1 HLSEDGY
8 VYGRGSQD
16 MKGHMIALL
25 EAVEYH
31 LSNGKMF
38 ERDLYLCF
46 GHDEEPGTSTEG
58 ASNIVKHLKESGA
71 QVEFV
76 VDEGGTVLDG
86 KCLGSPTRLLS
97 SVQQKKAMATLKLWS
112 TNLAVTLQ
120 TPILPRQTASL
131 QMQFARLKR
140 IL

>member
-1 HLSEDGY
+1 MDKYLPVLIVGAII
-8 VYGRGSQD
+8 GIFT
-16 MKGHMIALL
+16 IAFLVSYARLRRNKEMQEFQRNMPDRVIIRRLL
-25 EAVEYH
+25 AYARPYW
-31 LSNGKMF
+31 K
-38 ERDLYLCF
+38 
-46 GHDEEPGTSTEG
+46 
-58 ASNIVKHLKESGA
+58 
-71 QVEFV
+71 QFV
-76 VDEGGTVLDG
+76 VIFIIMLSLTKGALSLTA